1 MAEEPPVAVARGRH
15 APPLEVRRDVQRRR
29 LFLAAAAVCARGG
42 YAELTAE
49 AITREAG
56 MSKATFYEH
65 FANKEECILGLM
77 DEAASEVMA
86 SMATAS
92 VSVRGNY
99 QQHVRDQLGAFLRTL
114 TEYPTTAQTVLVE
127 AVALGPQASERR
139 DVMLAAFAEALL
151 RDNARAAQREGAPQF
166 QSPDD
171 AFAVVGATVELVS
184 RHLRT
189 GVPQDVRELEPVIER
204 LIFGLLARG
213 GSVGS

>member
-1 MAEEPPVAVARGRH
+1 
-15 APPLEVRRDVQRRR
+15 VQRRR

-42 YAELTAE
+42 YADLTAE

-65 FANKEECILGLM
+65 FANKEECILALM
-77 DEAASEVMA
+77 DEATREVMQA
-86 SMATAS
+86 MATATATAS
-92 VSVRGNY
+92 VRGDY
-99 QQHVRDQLGAFLRTL
+99 RQHVRDQLGAFLRTL

-127 AVALGPQASERR
+127 GVAAGPQAAERR
-139 DVMLAAFAEALL
+139 DAMLAVFAESLL

-166 QSPDD
+166 ASRDD

-189 GVPQDVRELEPVIER
+189 GVPEDVLELQPVIER
-204 LIFGLLARG
+204 VIFGLLG
-213 GSVGS
+213 GGDS

>member
-1 MAEEPPVAVARGRH
+1 M
-15 APPLEVRRDVQRRR
+15 QRRR

-42 YAELTAE
+42 YADLTAE

-65 FANKEECILGLM
+65 FANKEECILALM
-77 DEAASEVMA
+77 DEATREVMQA
-86 SMATAS
+86 MATATATAS
-92 VSVRGNY
+92 VRGDY
-99 QQHVRDQLGAFLRTL
+99 RQHVRDQLGAFLRTL

-127 AVALGPQASERR
+127 GVAAGPQAAERR
-139 DVMLAAFAEALL
+139 DAMLAVFAESLL

-166 QSPDD
+166 ASRDD

-189 GVPQDVRELEPVIER
+189 GVPEDVLELQPVIER
-204 LIFGLLARG
+204 VIFGLLG
-213 GSVGS
+213 GGDS

>member
-29 LFLAAAAVCARGG
+29 LFLAAAAFCARGG
-42 YAELTAE
+42 YSELTAE

-65 FANKEECILGLM
+65 FANKEECILALM
-77 DEAASEVMA
+77 DEATREAMQA
-86 SMATAS
+86 MATATATAT
-92 VSVRGNY
+92 VRRDY
-99 QQHVRDQLGAFLRTL
+99 RQHVRDQVGAFLRTL

-127 AVALGPQASERR
+127 AIALGPQAAERR
-139 DVMLAAFAEALL
+139 DAMLAVFAESLL

-166 QSPDD
+166 RSRDD

-189 GVPQDVRELEPVIER
+189 GVPADVLELQPVIER
-204 LIFGLLARG
+204 VIFGLLDG
-213 GSVGS
+213 GP